1 LSTNPIRQLLQ
12 GRSLEGQRSAI
23 MGIINTTP
31 DSFSDGGQF
40 LSADSAVQQGLKLV
54 TDGADILDI
63 GGESTRPGA
72 EPVSLQEELD
82 RVIPVIEALVAQTAT
97 PISID
102 TYKPDVMLA
111 AIAAGASMINDVNAL
126 RADGALEVAKQ
137 AQVPVCLMH
146 MLGEPKNMQK
156 QPSYNNVVAEVI
168 EFLNQQIERCESS
181 GIAKQDLIVDPGIG
195 FGKTVAHN
203 LSLLNAVS
211 EFNNK
216 TGCAVLI
223 GVSRKSMINNVLDRE
238 VEDRLPV
245 SVGLAVQ
252 ARLNGANILRVH
264 DVRATYDAVRVA
276 EAVINSNNMK

>member
-1 LSTNPIRQLLQ
+1 
-12 GRSLEGQRSAI
+12 

-238 VEDRLPV
+238 VEDRLPA